1 MIAWRVLVGHGN
13 GIVISMGPVLYSD
26 VVYQG
31 PELGGIQE

>member
-26 VVYQG
+26 AVYQG